1 MYRECAILYLIFV
14 LFFICPKQEM
24 FLYKED
30 EVADEDYQHHP
41 LSNSNNPS
49 TTSSASKHNPLY
61 SLSHHHSSAQKVRQ
75 NKQFQGYQTIMN
87 SNIGTYGGKYTI
99 DKKNNLSN
107 TSTSTNPTN
116 SYTHNN
122 GTSSSIKKSTL
133 RPDDD
138 MVTTIHNR
146 KRRIVLSDNE
156 EGESS
161 AENEKDSA
169 VKGVS
174 GGSGHKRRR
183 ANSEGMSISYSLCF
197 HCTTYMFTVYTVIS
211 HYRYKGLLI

>member
-1 MYRECAILYLIFV
+1 
-14 LFFICPKQEM
+14 M
-24 FLYKED
+24 FLYKEE

-49 TTSSASKHNPLY
+49 ATNSASKHNPLY
-61 SLSHHHSSAQKVRQ
+61 SSSNHSSAQKARK

-99 DKKNNLSN
+99 DKKNNLASAAN
-107 TSTSTNPTN
+107 NTNPTSSN
-116 SYTHNN
+116 IINN
-122 GTSSSIKKSTL
+122 GTNSSIKKSTL
-133 RPDDD
+133 RPDED

-146 KRRIVLSDNE
+146 KRRIVLSDD
-156 EGESS
+156 EGDSG
-161 AENEKDSA
+161 AENELGSE

-183 ANSEGMSISYSLCF
+183 ANSEGMKLCEDAIF
-197 HCTTYMFTVYTVIS
+197 CLSAQCMITREAETHCSELYLYIYITKS
-211 HYRYKGLLI
+211 HYYFRV